1 MNPRLERAYQ
11 QYIEKFGEKPPK
23 PYLSTLSN
31 YEKEEILL
39 QRIRNNT
46 PFSESKYYRKLNVQ

>member
-39 QRIRNNT
+39 HRIRNNT